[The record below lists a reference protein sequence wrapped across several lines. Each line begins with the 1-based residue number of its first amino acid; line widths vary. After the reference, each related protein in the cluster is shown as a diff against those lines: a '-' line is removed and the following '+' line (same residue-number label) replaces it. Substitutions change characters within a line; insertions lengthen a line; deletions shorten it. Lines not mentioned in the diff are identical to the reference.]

1 MTSPTRI
8 LWIAI
13 LASFVSFLDGTIVNV
28 ALPAIDRELGGG
40 LSTQQWVVDGYLIT
54 LGALMLL
61 AGSVSDAFGRALVLR
76 IGLVGF
82 GVASVAIALA
92 PDPLILVIARLVQG
106 AAGAFLVPS
115 SLALITSTFSGAA
128 QAKAIG
134 TWTSFTTGAMVV
146 GPVIGGVLVD
156 LASWRFAFLI
166 NVIPIAVTLWLVRG
180 VKDPERRPDARI
192 DVIGAS
198 MCTLGLGGI
207 VYALIEEPR
216 FGWQHPAI
224 LVTGVGGALIFVL
237 FLLRQRTV
245 RSPIL
250 PLGLFRVRN
259 FWTGNVATMFVYA
272 ALSLNG
278 FVLAIYLQEGAGLSA
293 TLA

>member
-115 SLALITSTFSGAA
+115 SLALITSTFSG
-128 QAKAIG
+128 
-134 TWTSFTTGAMVV
+134 
-146 GPVIGGVLVD
+146 
-156 LASWRFAFLI
+156 
-166 NVIPIAVTLWLVRG
+166 
-180 VKDPERRPDARI
+180 
-192 DVIGAS
+192 
-198 MCTLGLGGI
+198 
-207 VYALIEEPR
+207 
-216 FGWQHPAI
+216 
-224 LVTGVGGALIFVL
+224 
-237 FLLRQRTV
+237 
-245 RSPIL
+245 
-250 PLGLFRVRN
+250 
-259 FWTGNVATMFVYA
+259 
-272 ALSLNG
+272 
-278 FVLAIYLQEGAGLSA
+278 
-293 TLA
+293 